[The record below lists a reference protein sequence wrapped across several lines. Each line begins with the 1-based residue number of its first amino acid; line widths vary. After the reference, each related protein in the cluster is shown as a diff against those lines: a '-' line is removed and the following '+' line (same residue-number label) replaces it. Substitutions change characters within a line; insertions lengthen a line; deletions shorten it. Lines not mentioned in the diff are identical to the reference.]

1 MGLIIK
7 KKLPMLLAGYPT
19 VSDKYG
25 VQGGILGGSTAAHY
39 GDVLVFGSEQGE
51 YEVAAAGAT
60 AAEVAGIVLAT
71 NIKLVR
77 QFPGGSNATN
87 ATFEV
92 GEALN
97 VCINGYI
104 AVPVAVTDI
113 TKLVEGADVY
123 LNANGKL
130 TEDSTGALLAG
141 WKFTGIYEDKGT
153 AGAPAYV
160 AEIKFNI

>member
-7 KKLPMLLAGYPT
+7 KSLKKLLAGYPT

-25 VQGGILGGSTAAHY
+25 VQGGILSGSTAAHY
-39 GDVLVFGSEQGE
+39 GDLLVFGQNQGE
-51 YEVAAAGAT
+51 YEVAPAGAT
-60 AAEVAGIVLAT
+60 PAKVAGIVLAT

-77 QFPGGSNATN
+77 QFPGGSNAVN

-92 GEALN
+92 GEAVN

-104 AVPVAVTDI
+104 AVPVAVTNI
-113 TKLVEGADVY
+113 ANLVEGAQVY
-123 LNANGKL
+123 LNANAKL
-130 TEDSTGALLAG
+130 TEDSTGTALDG
-141 WKFTGIYEDKGT
+141 WKFTGIYENKGT
-153 AGAPAYV
+153 AGAPVYV